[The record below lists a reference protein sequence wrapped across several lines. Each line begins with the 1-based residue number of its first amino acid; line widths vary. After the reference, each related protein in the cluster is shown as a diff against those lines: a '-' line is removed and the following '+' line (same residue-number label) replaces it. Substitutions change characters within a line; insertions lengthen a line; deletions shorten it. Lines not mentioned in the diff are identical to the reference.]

1 MTVTM
6 AEACISVSL
15 DEFSCSI
22 CLDLLNDPVT
32 IPCGHSYCK
41 VCIKGHWDQD
51 DQKHSYSCP
60 QCRQTFTPRPVLSR
74 NNMLTEVVGKLKKT
88 GQEVSPSL
96 LYAGPGDVPCDICTG
111 KQHRAVKSCLVC
123 LASYCETHIQ
133 LHYESTALKKHSLCK
148 ASTQLKERIC
158 PHHGKLLEVYCCTD
172 QQCICYQCAID
183 QHRGHETVVAQA
195 ERAKKQCSA
204 QEAVVDS
211 ERTFTELIRFIERR
225 SSEVREMIKAKERD
239 IVSETEGL
247 LDTLEKDNV
256 ELRKID
262 ANIILLTQTEDHIHF
277 LQSCKSLFAPLGFED
292 IPRIPV
298 GHEVYFQKV
307 KMSTSTLKEKLE
319 DVCSEE
325 LGKFSK
331 TDITVNLVSEE
342 SVEHNLGL
350 KETMQAEDPQMQKL
364 FVPMCH
370 ILDRLTPKNFGE
382 LMVVVTELTI
392 DTEDKLKGITDLIY
406 ERAIAHPAS
415 SVVYANLCRCLMG
428 LKVPTSCNPRVTL
441 NFRKLLLNRCQFEF
455 ENNKSELFGGKQKE
469 LDTTTKLVKPVQT
482 FQGEVS
488 QRLEEAK
495 AMWCRRSLGNIR
507 FICELFQLKILTAA
521 IVHDCIVK
529 LSKDGDD
536 NSLECLCTMLSTI
549 GKGLEEDRPR
559 MDQYYNVIV
568 NIVKNRTTSPRIR
581 YMLQDVLDL
590 RKLHL

>member
-1 MTVTM
+1 M

-22 CLDLLNDPVT
+22 CLDLLNDLVT

-41 VCIKGHWDQD
+41 VCIKGHWDQE
-51 DQKHSYSCP
+51 DQKLIYSCP

-74 NNMLTEVVGKLKKT
+74 NNMLNEVVEKMKKT

-96 LYAGPGDVPCDICTG
+96 PYAGPGDVPCDICTG

-123 LASYCETHIQ
+123 LVSYCETHVQ

-158 PHHGKLLEVYCCTD
+158 PHHGKLLEVYCCTH

-183 QHRGHETVVAQA
+183 QHRGHEIVVAPA
-195 ERAKKQCSA
+195 ERAKKQEQVRKVQKECQQKIKKRETVMLDLQNMMGSVKCSA

-239 IVSETEGL
+239 MVSETEGL

-319 DVCSEE
+319 DVCSDE
-325 LGKFSK
+325 LGKVSK
-331 TDITVNLVSEE
+331 TDITGNLVSEE
-342 SVEHNLGL
+342 SVERNL
-350 KETMQAEDPQMQKL
+350 
-364 FVPMCH
+364 
-370 ILDRLTPKNFGE
+370 
-382 LMVVVTELTI
+382 
-392 DTEDKLKGITDLIY
+392 
-406 ERAIAHPAS
+406 
-415 SVVYANLCRCLMG
+415 
-428 LKVPTSCNPRVTL
+428 LKVPMSCNPGVTL
-441 NFRKLLLNRCQFEF
+441 NFRKYLMNRCQFEF
-455 ENNKSELFGGKQKE
+455 ENNTSALFEGKQKK
-469 LDTTTKLVKPVQT
+469 LDTTTK
-482 FQGEVS
+482 GEVS
-488 QRLEEAK
+488 QRLKEESEEAK
-495 AMWCRRSLGNIR
+495 AMRCRRSLGNIR
-507 FICELFQLKILTAA
+507 FICELFQLKMLTEA
-521 IVHDCIVK
+521 IVHYCIVK

-549 GKGLEEDRPR
+549 GKGLEKDKV
-559 MDQYYNVIV
+559 QHCF
-568 NIVKNRTTSPRIR
+568 
-581 YMLQDVLDL
+581 DL
-590 RKLHL
+590 LM

>member
-15 DEFSCSI
+15 GEFRCSI

-51 DQKHSYSCP
+51 DQKLIYSCP

-74 NNMLTEVVGKLKKT
+74 NNMLTELVGKLKKT

-96 LYAGPGDVPCDICTG
+96 PYAGPGDVPCDICTG

-183 QHRGHETVVAQA
+183 QHRGHETVVAPV
-195 ERAKKQCSA
+195 EMAKKQEQVRKVQRECQQKIKKRETVMLDLQNMMGSVKCSA

-225 SSEVREMIKAKERD
+225 SSE
-239 IVSETEGL
+239 SY
-247 LDTLEKDNV
+247 
-256 ELRKID
+256 
-262 ANIILLTQTEDHIHF
+262 
-277 LQSCKSLFAPLGFED
+277 KSLFAPLGFED

-325 LGKFSK
+325 LGKVSK
-331 TDITVNLVSEE
+331 TDITGNLGSED
-342 SVEHNLGL
+342 SVEQNLGL

-364 FVPMCH
+364 FVPMGH
-370 ILDRLTPKNFGE
+370 ILDRLTPKNVRE

-392 DTEDKLKGITDLIY
+392 DTEDKLKGIIDLIY
-406 ERAIAHPAS
+406 ERAIAHPACS
-415 SVVYANLCRCLMG
+415 AVYANLCHCLMR
-428 LKVPTSCNPRVTL
+428 LKVPTSCNPGVIL
-441 NFRKLLLNRCQFEF
+441 NFRKLLLNRCQSEF
-455 ENNKSELFGGKQKE
+455 YNNISELFGGKQKE
-469 LDTTTKLVKPVQT
+469 LDTTTKLVKLVQT
-482 FQGEVS
+482 FQGEE
-488 QRLEEAK
+488 EEAK

-507 FICELFQLKILTAA
+507 FICELFQLKILTEA
-521 IVHDCIVK
+521 IMHDCIVK
-529 LSKDGDD
+529 LAKDGDD
-536 NSLECLCTMLSTI
+536 NSLECLCIMLPTI
-549 GKGLEEDRPR
+549 GKGSEKARPR
-559 MDQYYNVIV
+559 MDQYYNAIV
-568 NIVKNRTTSPRIR
+568 KIVKNRTTSPRIR

-590 RKLHL
+590 RKLHM